1 MDGISG
7 KKPKRNSE
15 RFDFPSTIEYL
26 IEPPAAAEVH
36 KAVIIN
42 ISKAGIGAYV
52 FSPHA
57 EGQKIIIQ
65 SPLPVD
71 CRMAAVRW
79 IKQKDASFYLVG
91 LECVDQPID
100 S

>member
-1 MDGISG
+1 VDGISG
-7 KKPKRNSE
+7 KKPKRSEE

-26 IEPPAAAEVH
+26 IESPAGAQAH
-36 KAVIIN
+36 KAVTIN

-65 SPLPVD
+65 SPLPVE

-79 IKQKDASFYLVG
+79 IKQEDESFYLVG

>member
-1 MDGISG
+1 VDDISE
-7 KKPKRNSE
+7 KKPVRSSE

-26 IEPPAAAEVH
+26 IDSPSSSRVH

-52 FSPHA
+52 FTPHA

-65 SPLPVD
+65 SQLPVA
-71 CRMAAVRW
+71 CRTAAVRW
-79 IKQKDASFYLVG
+79 IKQEDESFYLVG
-91 LECVDQPID
+91 LECVDRPLD